1 MFVAYSKEI
10 KSKVIFDVNLT
21 KEEIDSLLGG
31 DPYKAYPN
39 LEVDKANII
48 IMEIDNFFSNPT
60 YDSVKDTIRE
70 MTKYEL
76 YQNGLYALSFNEKE
90 YKGDII
96 TLEPGQYIDPQGEL
110 VTVPKIEGF
119 RIEWNWETNIW
130 EEKATEYEMVE
141 MQYRE
146 YDPLDKPS
154 VLKEMRDL
162 DPALEEELLN
172 LLIESRQL
180 MDQLREESTVVYK
193 TKSRVPTVSE
203 KLKLFKEKR
212 KDI

>member
-1 MFVAYSKEI
+1 MFVAYSKETQ
-10 KSKVIFDVNLT
+10 SKVIFDINIT
-21 KEEIDSLLGG
+21 KEEVDSILGG
-31 DPYKAYPN
+31 DPYKAYPK
-39 LEVDKANII
+39 LEVDKANTI

-96 TLEPGQYIDPQGEL
+96 TLEPGQYISPEGEL

-119 RIEWNWETNIW
+119 HVEWNWESNIW

-146 YDPLDKPS
+146 YEPLDKPS
-154 VLKEMRDL
+154 VLKEMREL

-172 LLIESRQL
+172 LLIDSRKL
-180 MDQLREESTVVYK
+180 MDQLRDNPSEVYR
-193 TKSRVPTVSE
+193 TGFRVPTVSE

>member
-1 MFVAYSKEI
+1 MFVAYSKETQ
-10 KSKVIFDVNLT
+10 SKVIFDINIT
-21 KEEIDSLLGG
+21 KEEVDSILGG
-31 DPYKAYPN
+31 DPYKAYPK

-60 YDSVKDTIRE
+60 YDSIKDTIRE

-180 MDQLREESTVVYK
+180 MDQLRDNPSTVF
-193 TKSRVPTVSE
+193 KSGFRVPTVSE